1 MITLSKYIIISN
13 FLFPKFTQP
22 MESRFTN
29 FFSYIKRSNKIKN
42 YKYNSISFEKI
53 ENGEDK
59 RTTVLIKNIPNSITK
74 ELFYGILDGVG
85 NINYLYLPFNKQT
98 NKNLGFAFVNMINY
112 KNIINLYKRLTNYQF
127 KEIEKPIEICYYKIQ
142 GRINLSK
149 MFSKHLNNVSIN

>member
-1 MITLSKYIIISN
+1 
-13 FLFPKFTQP
+13 

-112 KNIINLYKRLTNYQF
+112 KNIINLYKRLTNYKF

>member
-1 MITLSKYIIISN
+1 MLTLSKYLIISN

-22 MESRFTN
+22 KESRFAS
-29 FFSYIKRSNKIKN
+29 FFSYIKKTNKIKN
-42 YKYNSISFEKI
+42 YKYYSISFEKI

-59 RTTVLIKNIPNSITK
+59 RTTVIIKNIPNSITK
-74 ELFYGILDGVG
+74 ESFYQILDGVG

-112 KNIINLYKRLTNYQF
+112 KNIINLCKRLIEYQF
-127 KEIEKPIEICYYKIQ
+127 KDIEKPIEIYYHKIQ

-149 MFSKHLNNVSIN
+149 MFLKQLNDINY